1 MDFGSAILTINWLSV
16 ILAAL
21 SAFVIGSLWYSPI
34 LFGKAWQEEIKLSD
48 SDIKN
53 ANMPLIF
60 GSSFVLNLIAA
71 IVLAVFIGKGATAGF
86 GAIAGFLIGIAWIAT
101 SLGINYLFARKSL
114 KLYLIDAG
122 YFVLFFPVMGL
133 ILGAF

>member
-1 MDFGSAILTINWLSV
+1 MDFGSAFLEINWLSV
-16 ILAAL
+16 VLAAL
-21 SAFVIGSLWYSPI
+21 SAFAIGSLWYSPV
-34 LFGKAWQEEIKLSD
+34 LFGKAWQKEIKLRD

-71 IVLAVFIGKGATAGF
+71 LVLAMFIGKEATAGF
-86 GAIAGFLIGIAWIAT
+86 GAIAGFLVGIAWVAT
-101 SLGINYLFARKSL
+101 SIGINYLFARKSL
-114 KLYLIDAG
+114 KLYFIDAG

-133 ILGAF
+133 ILGAM